1 MRKIVISIVTDRES
15 PQQGKL
21 AIHVE
26 ENGLESEAW
35 YPDSDRKSK
44 LLETLLNELTA
55 RSKKYQDPM
64 VNRTI
69 PELKTVKQDV

>member
-1 MRKIVISIVTDRES
+1 MRKIVISIVTEREN
-15 PQQGKL
+15 PQKGKS

-35 YPDSDRKSK
+35 YPAPDRKSK
-44 LLETLLNELTA
+44 LLESVLNELIA
-55 RSKKYQDPM
+55 RSKEYQDPM

-69 PELKTVKQDV
+69 PELRTVKQDS